1 MDGMEKFESD
11 LIKPARTIC
20 ALISFLMFIK
30 TSCFFVMKTAKRV
43 SISENLLRC
52 VVKYSVFLKSAGKAA
67 VDAFFISEGYRLSGT
82 A

>member
-1 MDGMEKFESD
+1 
-11 LIKPARTIC
+11 
-20 ALISFLMFIK
+20 
-30 TSCFFVMKTAKRV
+30 MKTAKQV